1 MNAELIF
8 LHPTPNGQNERSS
21 VSRFLSREVEAFGMD
36 MPVSGVAAEPSELV
50 EYLHAK
56 KAAGGFV
63 IISSEQFN
71 DDAPAIC
78 AAVCDVLHTEPLCDA
93 DSLGRVTE
101 YCKNTGSDIDGREI
115 LAVVPA
121 GCTVFPNE
129 HGITPGYVLVSGG
142 FGVLVLPGTPREL
155 FPMFSDFVSPFLTNH
170 TDGTVI
176 SHMVGVFGLSESSLV
191 ERLAGLLSEANP
203 SVTIYSKDGEAFVRV
218 TARSTD
224 RASADRMCDD
234 VVAKIR
240 QLLGVH
246 VYGVDIGSLQKAV
259 VILLLDKGLKIATAE
274 SCTAGLL
281 STKLTEVSGVS
292 SVFECGVA
300 AYSPEIKRDVL
311 GVPSEILEEFGA
323 VSAQSATAMA
333 TGVRKL
339 GKASLGISI
348 TGVAGPDPSEG
359 KPVGTV
365 YIALADEKRVW
376 VKRVAV
382 SNPDFTRDSIRNLAT
397 VYALDLVRRYLE
409 ALPTIIAGGELLP
422 VPEPEQPVIPQTN
435 VTPRRRHF
443 FSRILPWKGD
453 SPAAAVFKSV
463 IIAGFL
469 ALIGIIIFIFYSN
482 YIIPRDNRDLY
493 SALVNMYTESS
504 FVPSENISYPDS
516 LISRFGALYTHNQ
529 DVRGW
534 VKISGT
540 GINYPFMKND
550 PFYKIH
556 NFDRQ
561 PSVYGA
567 PYLIGGAIESPVS
580 DFRAFVIDGN
590 NRDGQMF
597 SDLCKYDSLDFL
609 RQHPVIVTDTLY
621 AADMHWQ
628 IFSVMLAAEYKDDA
642 GRFNYTR
649 ASFWRENADAPD
661 SDFLEHTGRLAQRS
675 LYTFPSSQSVV
686 EGDTI
691 LLLTTQYSS
700 GEYSSFRD
708 SRIVVAARLL
718 RDGEQQNEP
727 DLSDVTLNRNV
738 LMPQEYY
745 DAVSGDRITTTG
757 THAPP
762 SSEPTASFKP
772 PDYTDEKTASED
784 LTSEY
789 TSQTETLTAATKQP
803 TGTAPSSTGVL
814 TTPATTHPS
823 TETSTTPTTHPPDA
837 VYGRINESEFM
848 SIFRFQNSSGTTYS
862 LNGSI
867 EEQKSQLQMYLARIV
882 KAECGSSDMMAND
895 LAAQK
900 AQAIASYTLILYTNK
915 LGGTETCPTKEIVLS
930 NPTDKKIYDA
940 VGSVLGYKI
949 LAGDLATPLYT
960 PFYAASPGYTIDNRY
975 VFGSNLSHL
984 RSVESKYDSQI
995 YSGWSSTCTVSLA
1008 DLLSKTKS
1016 YLSTSTWGKS
1026 TARYSG
1032 QELLFDSES
1041 GKPLFHV
1048 RNYDVDSGLFTMD
1061 TSVYFIRD
1069 GAKFYIP
1076 GRIIRASI
1084 GTTTLRSHSF
1094 KVASSTDTSVT
1105 LTVQGYGHGVGMSQ
1119 YGAAGYAKYE
1129 NWGFRQILSHYYSIN
1144 SSSSHKLVAPIW

>member
-8 LHPTPNGQNERSS
+8 LHPTQNGQNERSS
-21 VSRFLSREVEAFGMD
+21 VSKFLSREVEAFGMV
-36 MPVSGVAAEPSELV
+36 MSAPAVAVEPSGLA
-50 EYLHAK
+50 EYLYAK

-63 IISSEQFN
+63 IISSEQF
-71 DDAPAIC
+71 DDNAPAIC
-78 AAVCDVLHTEPLCDA
+78 TAVCDVLQAEPLCDM

-101 YCKNTGSDIDGREI
+101 YCENTGAAVDGREI

-129 HGITPGYVLVSGG
+129 HGMTPGYVMMSNE
-142 FGVLVLPGTPREL
+142 FGVIVLPGAPREL
-155 FPMFSDFVSPFLTNH
+155 FPMFSDFVSPFLTNYI
-170 TDGTVI
+170 DGTVI

-203 SVTIYSKDGEAFVRV
+203 AVTIYSKDGEAFVRV
-218 TARSTD
+218 TARSTG
-224 RASADRMCDD
+224 RAAADRMCDT

-246 VYGVDIGSLQKAV
+246 VYGVDVGSLQKAV
-259 VILLLDKGLKIATAE
+259 VILLLDKGLKVATAE

-300 AYSPEIKRDVL
+300 AYSPEIKHDVL
-311 GVPSEILEEFGA
+311 GVPSEILEEFGT
-323 VSAQSATAMA
+323 VSAQAATAMA

-376 VKRVAV
+376 VKRMTV
-382 SNPDFTRDSIRNLAT
+382 SNSEYTRDSIRNLAT

-422 VPEPEQPVIPQTN
+422 VPEPELPVIPQTN
-435 VTPRRRHF
+435 ATPRRRHF
-443 FSRILPWKGD
+443 LSRILPWKGD
-453 SPAAAVFKSV
+453 SPAAAVFKTV
-463 IIAGFL
+463 IVAGFL
-469 ALIGIIIFIFYSN
+469 ALIGIIIFVFYSN
-482 YIIPRDNRDLY
+482 YIIPQGNRELY

-504 FVPSENISYPDS
+504 FVPSENISYPDA
-516 LISRFGALYTHNQ
+516 LISRLGALYTHNQ

-550 PFYKIH
+550 PFYKTH

-561 PSVYGA
+561 MSVYGT
-567 PYLIGGAIESPVS
+567 PYLIGGAIESPNPG
-580 DFRAFVIDGN
+580 FRAFVIDGN

-597 SDLCKYDSLDFL
+597 SDLCKYDSIDFL
-609 RQHPVIVTDTLY
+609 RQHPIIVTDTLY
-621 AADMHWQ
+621 AADMRWQ
-628 IFSVMLAAEYKDDA
+628 IFSVMLAAEYQDDT

-661 SDFLEHTGRLAQRS
+661 SDFLEHAGRLAQRS
-675 LYTFPSSQSVV
+675 LYTFPSDQSVD
-686 EGDTI
+686 EGDSI
-691 LLLTTQYSS
+691 LLLTTQYST
-700 GEYSSFRD
+700 GEYSSFKD
-708 SRIVVAARLL
+708 SRIVVAARLM
-718 RDGEQQNEP
+718 RDSDPQEP
-727 DLSDVTLNRNV
+727 DFSRVSLNRNV

-745 DAVSGDRITTTG
+745 DAVSRNSGDTTEATHAPTLPESTTG
-757 THAPP
+757 TGF
-762 SSEPTASFKP
+762 S
-772 PDYTDEKTASED
+772 DYTGEESASGE
-784 LTSEY
+784 LTSKYSEAP
-789 TSQTETLTAATKQP
+789 TAATQP
-803 TGTAPSSTGVL
+803 PTTTAATSAGAV
-814 TTPATTHPS
+814 TTAATTS
-823 TETSTTPTTHPPDA
+823 SSSADTTPTTSPPDA
-837 VYGRINESEFM
+837 VYGRINESEYLSM
-848 SIFRFQNSSGTTYS
+848 FRFRNSSGTTYS
-862 LNGSI
+862 LSGSK

-900 AQAIASYTLILYTNK
+900 AQAIASYTIILYTSR
-915 LGGTETCPTKEIVLS
+915 LGGTETCPTKEINLS
-930 NPTDKKIYDA
+930 NSTDKRIYDA

-949 LAGDLATPLYT
+949 LASDLTTPLYT
-960 PFYAASPGYTIDNRY
+960 PVYAASPGYTIDNRY
-975 VFGSNLSHL
+975 MFGGNHPHL

-995 YSGWSSTCTVSLA
+995 YSGWSSTCTISFA

-1016 YLSTSTWGKS
+1016 YLSTSSWGRS
-1026 TARYSG
+1026 IARYSG
-1032 QELLFDSES
+1032 QELMFDLES
-1041 GKPLFHV
+1041 GKSPFHV
-1048 RNYDVDSGLFTMD
+1048 RNYDVDSGLFAMD

-1076 GRIIRASI
+1076 GRIIRESI
-1084 GTTTLRSHSF
+1084 GTSTLRSHSF
-1094 KVASSTDTSVT
+1094 KVASFTDTSVT
-1105 LTVQGYGHGVGMSQ
+1105 LAVQGYGHGVGMSQ
-1119 YGAAGYAKYE
+1119 HGAAGYAKYE

-1144 SSSSHKLVAPIW
+1144 SSSPHRLVAPIW